1 MKAFKLYFLPI
12 ILFCHVSGFAQNA
25 DTILENNIISLEGK
39 KGISWQTPAGD
50 FLFKPYVLVQ
60 STAVVKYYDDE
71 GLNLADKHHINNSGF
86 GIPFAIAGFSGKAF
100 NRITFNLALNA
111 AASGSALLNQ
121 AWFDI
126 SVNDGVR
133 FTVGKFKTPFNHA
146 FLTRIG
152 ETLFPVVPGSLSSP
166 VNLPFDINS
175 VNPVIATGFDLGVQM
190 HGQISKNW
198 QYQLG
203 LFNGTGI
210 GVNEPTR
217 YISEDVHIPSLLYS
231 GRLAFSPYGPAPLNQ
246 SDPDN
251 LHDKKLVI
259 ALSASYNAGANN
271 ESSNDLRSGVEFL
284 YQKNR
289 FFLSS
294 EAYLL
299 NMDFVEKQQ
308 VSRKYLFWGGYVQ
321 AACFLNRK
329 VQPAIRLDL
338 FDRNSTSED
347 GLLYMPAAGMNYY
360 FLGQNLKLQG
370 MYQFLGKSGH
380 KDKFSAD
387 DDDNGMSEHLVTL
400 LLQFSF

>member
-1 MKAFKLYFLPI
+1 MKAI
-12 ILFCHVSGFAQNA
+12 TLFFISGLLSVSFSALAQNA
-25 DTILENNIISLEGK
+25 DTVLENNIISMEGK

-60 STAVVKYYDDE
+60 STAVIKYYDDE

-86 GIPFAIAGFSGKAF
+86 GIPFAMVGFSGKAF
-100 NRITFNLALNA
+100 NRVTFNLALNA

-126 SVNDGVR
+126 KVKDEVQ
-133 FTVGKFKTPFNHA
+133 FTIGKFKTPFNNA
-146 FLTRIG
+146 YLSRIG
-152 ETLFPVVPGSLSSP
+152 ETLFPVLPGSLSAS

-175 VNPVIATGFDLGVQM
+175 VNPVIATGFDVGVQM
-190 HGQISKNW
+190 HGSLSKKW

-210 GVNEPTR
+210 GINEPTR

-251 LHDKKLVI
+251 LHDTKLMI

-271 ESSNDLRSGVEFL
+271 ESSNDLRSGIEFL

-294 EAYLL
+294 EAYML
-299 NMDFVEKQQ
+299 NMDFVKKQQ
-308 VSRKYLFWGGYVQ
+308 VSQKYLFWGGYLQ
-321 AACFLNRK
+321 GAYFLSRK
-329 VQPAIRLDL
+329 IQPALRLDL
-338 FDRNSTSED
+338 YDRNSTSED

-387 DDDNGMSEHLVTL
+387 DDDNGMSEHMVTF